1 MLDRHPLTFALA
13 TLTILAGSAFG
24 QSQGAVPLPA
34 SAAKPKAAPKAED
47 TKQPKQDPK
56 SPEPTP
62 GSPTATPPTAA
73 KGVTTAFEPAPFT
86 LEDARITLLIPK
98 GAKSEAQ
105 HGAGAAEIQIIPED
119 KSWIIRIYTRQFADR
134 GMTTG
139 ELMKSQ
145 IELVEASV
153 AQEGAKASTIEHN
166 KIAMVAGRP
175 AERIY
180 LQVPS
185 KDGKNEIVRGITV
198 FKSQPGSF
206 VFCDVLC
213 DKSRFDAAR
222 VAYEDTQTTLSV
234 VDQAES
240 QERVAALI
248 KAGSQLL
255 ASLSEADLKEI
266 ASRPERWERLY
277 VPAPDGDEAKAREVG
292 YRRIQTGFGKR
303 SQFTQFGSGADD
315 APGFFIQIDSRLRV
329 GENYADMQGIFFMS
343 VDRKEEL
350 WTLSTALKTP
360 EKTHTARELGARK
373 GDAMTITTTDG
384 NSLANSKPVHATIP
398 PEGYIC
404 RVEHYLLP
412 QILVKQKVLSDFGF
426 YSYQHEDKQIKMRR
440 DALTQA
446 DKNGKVFELTTSL
459 RSMGGEKSLVQTTRI
474 RDTGELI
481 ETRLADGS
489 VWEPSSVQR
498 LLELWRSKGLPVK

>member
-1 MLDRHPLTFALA
+1 MHARSLLPIALA
-13 TLTILAGSAFG
+13 ASTLLAGAAIA

-34 SAAKPKAAPKAED
+34 SAAKPKPAAKPDDKKETQPATTPDAKAPAAP
-47 TKQPKQDPK
+47 
-56 SPEPTP
+56 
-62 GSPTATPPTAA
+62 AA
-73 KGVTTAFEPAPFT
+73 APKGVTTEFEPAPLS
-86 LEDARITLLIPK
+86 LEEANITLLIPK

-134 GMTTG
+134 SMTTS
-139 ELMKSQ
+139 ELMKAQ

-153 AQEGAKASTIEHN
+153 SQEGSKASTIEHN

-175 AERIY
+175 AERVY

-185 KDGKNEIVRGITV
+185 KDGKSEIVRGITV

-213 DKSRFDAAR
+213 DKSRFESAR

-240 QERVAALI
+240 QERVATLV
-248 KAGSQLL
+248 KSGTQLL
-255 ASLSEADLKEI
+255 TSLSEADLKEI
-266 ASRPERWERLY
+266 VSRPERWERLY
-277 VPAPDGDEAKAREVG
+277 VPAKDGDPEKAREVG

-303 SQFTQFGSGADD
+303 SQFAQFGSGADD
-315 APGFFIQIDSRLRV
+315 APGFFVQIDSRLRV
-329 GENYADMQGIFFMS
+329 GENYADMQGIFFMT

-360 EKTHTARELGARK
+360 EKTHVARELGARK
-373 GDAMTITTTDG
+373 DEAMTVTTTDG
-384 NSLANSKPVHATIP
+384 NSLANSKPVHTTIP
-398 PEGYIC
+398 PEGYIS

-412 QILVKQKVLSDFGF
+412 QILVKQKVLSEFGF
-426 YSYQHEDKQIKMRR
+426 YSYQHEDKQIRMRR

-459 RSMGGEKSLVQTTRI
+459 RSMGGEKTLVQTTRI

-489 VWEPSSVQR
+489 VWEPTNIKT
-498 LLELWRSKGLPVK
+498 LLELWRAKGLPVK